1 MIDRMQQTM
10 ALSCLTAVQQAYRDR
25 DLDERRA
32 SKMQVKPL
40 FLPTSSPSLV
50 RCFIQMFNFVMPV
63 MFFRF
68 DDNHL
73 GLKICI
79 IVLNCSGHKARRR

>member
-40 FLPTSSPSLV
+40 FFYYLLPALV
-50 RCFIQMFNFVMPV
+50 
-63 MFFRF
+63 
-68 DDNHL
+68 L
-73 GLKICI
+73 
-79 IVLNCSGHKARRR
+79 

>member
-40 FLPTSSPSLV
+40 FLPTSSPS
-50 RCFIQMFNFVMPV
+50 QP
-63 MFFRF
+63 
-68 DDNHL
+68 
-73 GLKICI
+73 
-79 IVLNCSGHKARRR
+79 